1 MRIHDNDLILLKDKQ
16 WGQKQYIVG
25 MWTRQA
31 GKKSL
36 GPDCEPFIG
45 TITIRS
51 FNKFPLSSRQ
61 QLARFTRKTNSQ
73 QLPANRFNF
82 KFNL

>member
-31 GKKSL
+31 GKKVLAQILNLSL
-36 GPDCEPFIG
+36 E
-45 TITIRS
+45 
-51 FNKFPLSSRQ
+51 Q
-61 QLARFTRKTNSQ
+61 
-73 QLPANRFNF
+73 
-82 KFNL
+82 